1 MAVKG
6 KALVGRKSSA
16 RIISKRTK
24 LLSGKTG
31 KSKEKAKGKDKEHA
45 YDKPFIPIPSING
58 QIDAEITEDELGFFA
73 EDIERASS
81 FLMNLDEK
89 GIARSKKEQE
99 RLHRL
104 IKPQQRILDSG
115 DDLPSIDSH
124 SEDGESWSS
133 GIEDDDGDVPIP
145 SDDDYV
151 SSPSNHTTHQKRVR
165 RASDDEEMPYESM
178 PRKRR
183 KSWAWDSDE
192 EEKGISRLPIKL
204 QNGKIQKSEQKV
216 ILPDR
221 DGQEESS
228 AGELSNDENK
238 ESSIREDVSTG
249 ARFGRPAVLDVI
261 SIKSRKTRVQAAKEQ
276 MATICQDI
284 IADPENSIGLLRRL
298 HTFCL
303 PQISTPTHPEPM
315 PNDILIRRLA
325 LLSQL
330 AVFRD
335 IVPGYRIRPLTDKE
349 KAEKVSQIVQRTR
362 EFEQGLVSVYQAYL
376 RVLESELKGVFTSFL
391 LLRSQFLIPYNEAK
405 SELASTALQCICRLL
420 TDLTHFNFR
429 VNLMTAIVSRLS
441 RKTWDEDSELCL
453 KTLSSV
459 LRNDAIGQASLEI
472 VRTLNRMIKER
483 RFNVHPNVMFC
494 LLDLRLKSELGGVRA
509 SLSKA
514 DKEKSENAMSKGKVA
529 ARRAKGKPTAQPH
542 LSKKAKKKLKE
553 VKEIEDEMR
562 EANAEVDREE
572 RASLQTETLKL
583 LFALYFRIL
592 KSDRPTPLLPAALQ
606 GISRFAHLVNI
617 DFFRDLLQVLRERV
631 SLVPKSEQTKEET
644 VAELK
649 KGSLI
654 SDAQGMHQR
663 LHCIVT
669 AFELLSGQGP
679 THARDYHLN
688 ISTDNFLCAGESL
701 NIDLT
706 DFINHIYALII
717 PLSSTSGI
725 EEPVAGTKF
734 SRGPDLEIR
743 GDTSANMLFRAL
755 NLVFFPRFSSA
766 KTPAWRS
773 AAFAKRLLTASLH
786 FPGSTAS
793 RTIKFVQSLFAKDPK
808 LEALL
813 SVEDRVTNGVY
824 RPDIDD
830 PQLCNPFATNLWEL
844 QVLSERHG
852 DQEVRRLASE
862 LLHYSRQ
869 QD

>member
-6 KALVGRKSSA
+6 KTLVGRKPSA
-16 RIISKRTK
+16 GITSKKTK
-24 LLSGKTG
+24 LLSGKTR
-31 KSKEKAKGKDKEHA
+31 KSKGKVKGKDKEHA

-58 QIDAEITEDELGFFA
+58 QSDAEITEDELEFFA

-81 FLMNLDEK
+81 FLRNLDEK

-104 IKPQQRILDSG
+104 IKPQQRILERG

-133 GIEDDDGDVPIP
+133 GIEDEDGDVPIP

-151 SSPSNHTTHQKRVR
+151 SSPSNHQKRVP

-178 PRKRR
+178 PRKRK
-183 KSWAWDSDE
+183 KSWDSDE

-204 QNGKIQKSEQKV
+204 QNGKIQKLEQKV

-276 MATICQDI
+276 MASICQDI

-303 PQISTPTHPEPM
+303 PQISTPTHPEPI
-315 PNDILIRRLA
+315 PNDVLTRRLA

-376 RVLESELKGVFTSFL
+376 RVLESELK
-391 LLRSQFLIPYNEAK
+391 AK
-405 SELASTALQCICRLL
+405 TELASTALQCICRLL
-420 TDLTHFNFR
+420 SDLTHFNFR
-429 VNLMTAIVSRLS
+429 VNLMIAIISRLS

-514 DKEKSENAMSKGKVA
+514 DKEKSENAMSKGKAA

-542 LSKKAKKKLKE
+542 LSKKTKKKLKE

-592 KSDRPTPLLPAALQ
+592 KSDRSTPLLPAALQ

-617 DFFRDLLQVLRERV
+617 DFFRDLLQVLREHV

-644 VAELK
+644 VAEPNK
-649 KGSLI
+649 ESMI
-654 SDAQGMHQR
+654 SDAHGMHQR

-669 AFELLSGQGP
+669 AFELLSGQ
-679 THARDYHLN
+679 
-688 ISTDNFLCAGESL
+688 GESL

-717 PLSSTSGI
+717 PLSTTPGI

-734 SRGPDLEIR
+734 PRGPDLEIR
-743 GDTSANMLFRAL
+743 GNTPANMLFRAL
-755 NLVFFPRFSSA
+755 HLVFFPRSSSA

-793 RTIKFVQSLFAKDPK
+793 RTIMFVQSLFAKEPK

-844 QVLSERHG
+844 QALSERHG

-862 LLHYSRQ
+862 LLH
-869 QD
+869 

>member
-31 KSKEKAKGKDKEHA
+31 KSKEKAKGKDREHA

-58 QIDAEITEDELGFFA
+58 QSDAEITEDELGFFA

-133 GIEDDDGDVPIP
+133 GIEDDNGDVPIP

-376 RVLESELKGVFTSFL
+376 RVLESELK
-391 LLRSQFLIPYNEAK
+391 AK
-405 SELASTALQCICRLL
+405 GELASTALQCICRLL

-514 DKEKSENAMSKGKVA
+514 DKEKSENAMSKGKAA

-542 LSKKAKKKLKE
+542 LSKKAKKKFKE

-654 SDAQGMHQR
+654 SDAQDMHQR

-669 AFELLSGQGP
+669 AFELLSGQ
-679 THARDYHLN
+679 
-688 ISTDNFLCAGESL
+688 GESL

>member
-1 MAVKG
+1 MAVKST
-6 KALVGRKSSA
+6 ALVRRKSSA
-16 RIISKRTK
+16 GITSKRT
-24 LLSGKTG
+24 GKTG
-31 KSKEKAKGKDKEHA
+31 KSKRKAKVKDKEHA
-45 YDKPFIPIPSING
+45 YDKPLIPIPLING
-58 QIDAEITEDELGFFA
+58 QSDAVIPEDELEFFA
-73 EDIERASS
+73 KDIEWASS
-81 FLMNLDEK
+81 FLRNLDEK

-104 IKPQQRILDSG
+104 IKPQQRILDRE

-124 SEDGESWSS
+124 SEEDDESWSS
-133 GIEDDDGDVPIP
+133 GIEDDDNGVPIP

-151 SSPSNHTTHQKRVR
+151 SSHSSRTTYRKRVR
-165 RASDDEEMPYESM
+165 RASDDEEMLYESM

-183 KSWAWDSDE
+183 KSWDSDE
-192 EEKGISRLPIKL
+192 EEMGISRLPIKL

-216 ILPDR
+216 ILPEQD
-221 DGQEESS
+221 DQEESS
-228 AGELSNDENK
+228 TGEFSNNENK

-261 SIKSRKTRVQAAKEQ
+261 STKSRKARVQAAKEQ
-276 MATICQDI
+276 VASICQDI
-284 IADPENSIGLLRRL
+284 IADPENTIGLLRRL

-303 PQISTPTHPEPM
+303 PRISTPTHSEPM

-376 RVLESELKGVFTSFL
+376 RVLEGELK
-391 LLRSQFLIPYNEAK
+391 AK
-405 SELASTALQCICRLL
+405 SELAGTALQCMCRLL

-459 LRNDAIGQASLEI
+459 LRNDTIGQASLEI

-509 SLSKA
+509 SQSKA
-514 DKEKSENAMSKGKVA
+514 DKEKSENAMSKGKTA
-529 ARRAKGKPTAQPH
+529 ARRAKGKPTTQPH
-542 LSKKAKKKLKE
+542 LSKKVQKKLKE
-553 VKEIEDEMR
+553 VKEIEEEMR

-617 DFFRDLLQVLRERV
+617 DFFKDLLQVLREHV
-631 SLVPKSEQTKEET
+631 SRVPKSQQTKEET

-663 LHCIVT
+663 LHCVVT
-669 AFELLSGQGP
+669 AFELLSGQ
-679 THARDYHLN
+679 
-688 ISTDNFLCAGESL
+688 GESL

-717 PLSSTSGI
+717 PLSSTPGI
-725 EEPVAGTKF
+725 EEPVAGTEF
-734 SRGPDLEIR
+734 SCGPELEIR
-743 GDTSANMLFRAL
+743 GDTPANMLFRAL
-755 NLVFFPRFSSA
+755 NRVFFPRSSST

-786 FPGSTAS
+786 FPGSTAL
-793 RTIKFVQSLFAKDPK
+793 RTIKFVQSLFAKEPK

-852 DQEVRRLASE
+852 DQEVRRLACE
-862 LLHYSRQ
+862 LLHYSHQ